1 MHRKLKKFKSCC
13 YRRRFYYIGAHL
25 STSFVE
31 FLLDCLRTYVL
42 SVWLLTTYRIVFP
55 KSFKILVISLNLYHF
70 STWNSYT
77 RGLQVFDIFRETFLC
92 IEMILTEMCH
102 RSSSA
107 LRTWFYR
114 GNDILKVSHQP
125 TTIYERKNSM
135 KGSAFNGMTS
145 QAARGSRRWFPFHFT
160 RLLLCSSVFI
170 HRTNEPFQFWHLES
184 IESLSPRIS
193 VLLLKK
199 FIHLEKKKMKW
210 SNNQLRNRTSSK
222 FCPLSVE
229 AIVSFPSF
237 WQDSNDSLKLREEG
251 DQKLLNA
258 E

>member
-42 SVWLLTTYRIVFP
+42 SVWLLTTYRIIFP
-55 KSFKILVISLNLYHF
+55 KSFKILVTSLNLYHF

-193 VLLLKK
+193 VLLLKE
-199 FIHLEKKKMKW
+199 IHSFGEKENEMI
-210 SNNQLRNRTSSK
+210 
-222 FCPLSVE
+222 E
-229 AIVSFPSF
+229 
-237 WQDSNDSLKLREEG
+237 
-251 DQKLLNA
+251 
-258 E
+258 